1 MLTIPSLSRP
11 VLDLM
16 TSVTRAW
23 RRPQFALQ
31 ATRREPRY
39 VVTDLG
45 RRALAMEALF
55 GPCPSVAE
63 THRFS

>member
-1 MLTIPSLSRP
+1 VLTIPRLSRL
-11 VLDLM
+11 VSDLM

-23 RRPQFALQ
+23 RKPQFALQ
-31 ATRREPRY
+31 AARREPRY
-39 VVTDLG
+39 LVTDLG